1 MRFAYLG
8 SGSKGNAALIHAGES
23 LLMLDCGFTV
33 KETLARLER
42 IDVNP
47 QQLTAI
53 VVTHEHSDHIS
64 GVGAVARKLD
74 IPVWM
79 TAGTARAASKRL
91 GDVPRQNFFDPHTP
105 FSIGDIEIEP
115 FPVPHDAHEPAQFV
129 FKSGKSRLGI
139 LTDVGSST
147 SHIEQ
152 MLSSCDVLALECN
165 HDLKMLQRGPYPQS
179 LKDRVAGRLGHLSNE
194 AAAELLGRINR
205 SNLQQVVAVH
215 LSETNNGPSLA
226 QAALASAMGCRSDQI
241 IVADQEEG
249 LEWCNIEL

>member
-8 SGSKGNAALIHAGES
+8 SGSKGNAALIHAGDS

-33 KETLARLER
+33 KETLTRLER

-64 GVGAVARKLD
+64 GVGAVARRLD

-79 TAGTARAASKRL
+79 TAGTARAAGKRL
-91 GDVPRQNFFDPHTP
+91 GEIPRQNFFDPHTA
-105 FSIGDIEIEP
+105 FSIGEIEIEP

-129 FKSGKSRLGI
+129 FRSGKIRLGI

-152 MLSSCDVLALECN
+152 MLNRCDALALECN
-165 HDLKMLQRGPYPQS
+165 HDLKMLQRGPYPQA

-194 AAAELLGRINR
+194 AAAELLGRVDQSR
-205 SNLQQVVAVH
+205 LQQVVAVH
-215 LSETNNGPSLA
+215 LSETNNSPSLA
-226 QAALASAMGCRSDQI
+226 QAALASAMGCGSDRI
-241 IVADQEEG
+241 IVADQEDG
-249 LEWCNIEL
+249 LEWCNIEP

>member
-8 SGSKGNAALIHAGES
+8 SGSKGNAALVHAGDT
-23 LLMLDCGFTV
+23 LLMLDCGFTL
-33 KETLARLER
+33 KETLLRLER
-42 IDVNP
+42 SSIDP

-64 GVGAVARKLD
+64 GVGVVARKLN

-79 TAGTARAASKRL
+79 TAGTARAAGKRL
-91 GDVPRQNFFDPHTP
+91 GDVPRQNFFDPHTA
-105 FSIGDIEIEP
+105 FAIGDIEIEP

-129 FKSGKSRLGI
+129 FKSGDSRLGI

-147 SHIEQ
+147 SHIEK
-152 MLSSCDVLALECN
+152 MLSNCDALALECN

-194 AAAELLGRINR
+194 AAAELLGRIDQSR
-205 SNLQQVVAVH
+205 LQQVVAVH
-215 LSETNNGPSLA
+215 LSETNNSPSLA
-226 QAALASAMGCRSDQI
+226 QAALASAMGYGSDRI

-249 LEWCNIEL
+249 LEWCNIEA